1 MLVDFGTAK
10 DNGGVCY
17 LRFDDTN
24 PSGEKQEYIDGIE
37 KNAKWLGHQ
46 WFKRTF
52 TSDYFPQL
60 YEYARELIKRGKA
73 YVCHQTA
80 EEVKNSRMELMKYHA
95 SKEKGEA
102 MELPKA
108 AFSPYRDRSV
118 EENLKL
124 FEHMRQGRYAE
135 G

>member
-37 KNAKWLGHQ
+37 DNARWLGHT
-46 WFKRTF
+46 WWKRTF
-52 TSDYFPQL
+52 TSDYFPKL
-60 YEYARELIKRGKA
+60 HDLAVTLIKLGKA
-73 YVCHQTA
+73 YVCHQSGA
-80 EEVKNSRMELMKYHA
+80 EVKASRAELMKVHG
-95 SKEKGEA
+95 SKTVTTES
-102 MELPKA
+102 ELPKE
-108 AFSPYRDRSV
+108 AFSPYRNRPI

-124 FEHMRQGRYAE
+124 FEHMRQGRFGE